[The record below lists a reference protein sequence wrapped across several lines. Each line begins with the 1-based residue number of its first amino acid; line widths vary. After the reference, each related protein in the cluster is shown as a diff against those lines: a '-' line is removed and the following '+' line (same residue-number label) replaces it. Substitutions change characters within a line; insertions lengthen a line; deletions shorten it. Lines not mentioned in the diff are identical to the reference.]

1 MEHNEEAWPL
11 LIVRITLNG
20 RTVEALADSGASI
33 SIIQRSFVLGL
44 GLELN
49 DCDIQAEIA
58 NGAMMDALGKVRLL
72 AELPGVPGPSQ
83 HT

>member
-1 MEHNEEAWPL
+1 M
-11 LIVRITLNG
+11 
-20 RTVEALADSGASI
+20 I
-33 SIIQRSFVLGL
+33 SIIQRGFVLGL